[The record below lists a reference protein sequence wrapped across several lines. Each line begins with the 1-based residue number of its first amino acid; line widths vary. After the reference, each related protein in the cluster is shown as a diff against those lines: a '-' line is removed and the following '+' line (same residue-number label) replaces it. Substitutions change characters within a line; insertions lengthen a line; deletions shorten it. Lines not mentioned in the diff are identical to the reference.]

1 VSADLQTLLL
11 PPPMTLSVCCVCGG
25 VQQFREVWCSAT
37 KPLLPHPNDVL
48 CLCSCAGDPCDTVDK
63 LFLDKLP
70 GADGMR
76 VVTVDGLI
84 CLAAIDFTAAVCAC
98 NAHEASTK
106 LSKLSSHEKDG
117 PYVSKLLARKHQF
130 PGERQRAIAVITFSE
145 AVKLLCCYLPR
156 TYTGEMMEYVFTTFT
171 RLMAGDAGLLKE
183 LARNAMSEGLAQAAA
198 RSERGI
204 DQEANRAALG
214 GPLKRRRVEYD
225 AFEQAARVTK
235 MNLENARASKA
246 NAEHEARIVKMN
258 VANANA
264 LVRASAA
271 KDKAERQNIIE
282 TFNAVRRASGGTLSA
297 RDREAYKACML
308 KLVGL
313 EPEPGP
319 EVVDTARCAR
329 RRRGA

>member
-1 VSADLQTLLL
+1 
-11 PPPMTLSVCCVCGG
+11 
-25 VQQFREVWCSAT
+25 
-37 KPLLPHPNDVL
+37 
-48 CLCSCAGDPCDTVDK
+48 
-63 LFLDKLP
+63 
-70 GADGMR
+70 MR

-84 CLAAIDFTAAVCAC
+84 CIAAIDYTAAVCGCTAQD
-98 NAHEASTK
+98 AASK
-106 LSKLSSHEKDG
+106 LSHMSSHEKDG
-117 PYVSKLLARKHQF
+117 PYVSKLLSRKHQF

-145 AVKLLCCYLPR
+145 AVKLLWYLPR

-183 LARNAMSEGLAQAAA
+183 LARNAVSEGLAQAAA

-214 GPLKRRRVEYD
+214 GPMKRRRLELD